1 MQHYIRECHWVTWS
15 SASSLLNL
23 LERNLEILR
32 NLDHLSDTVP
42 STPGSILESLFS
54 LPYKSKFSSGLKIRI
69 NHIIWASI
77 FQFSLQSY
85 SISWNAL
92 CLPITCI
99 FAGVKCN
106 QCNVILYSV
115 LSSYNITAFFNLY
128 DLIIAK
134 DYFTYYTKIS
144 RFF

>member
-1 MQHYIRECHWVTWS
+1 MQHYIRKCHRVTWS

-69 NHIIWASI
+69 NLIIWASI
-77 FQFSLQSY
+77 FQFNLQSY
-85 SISWNAL
+85 SISWSAL
-92 CLPITCI
+92 CLHITCI